1 MSAVATETKQVG
13 DYQIDRELGRGAFG
27 IVYLARHR
35 ARPETPVAL
44 KVVQGRGN
52 LDRMMLEPAVLSRLE
67 HPNIVRLEDYFL
79 KGDDLVLALEFIDG
93 SDLKTL
99 MEEGEPFTRADVREM
114 LVQLGSALAAAHEQN
129 ILHRDIKPANVLVQ
143 RTGDGW
149 RFVLTDFG
157 IGQVREGIQQRRQT
171 GGTYLFMAPE
181 QLRGRPSPQ
190 SDLWAL
196 GVVAYRLLTGRM
208 PFPGPTFQELTTQI
222 LYGGVAPPSEVTKE
236 PIDPDLERAVLRLLD
251 KSLQE
256 RTASAAELLSDL
268 GHRPAAPGVRSR
280 PPATKPASVNLDQ
293 RLAASIRLRQLFL
306 ILCVLAYLLP
316 GALGSGSLLL
326 CGLVLFYLSQRSG
339 QWWRPWPLAMML
351 ASFAAEAGFVAMKY
365 VYTRLDVGIGNLA
378 KEIALRSEAAASMVV
393 GGWLQSVLVVILV
406 ALGVALY
413 LVYIFLP
420 VIAGSLFASLRRLE
434 REKLLRDL
442 ARKEGPGSDRYLQ
455 ALEQALDSRFEDVG
469 LHLKY
474 AEALFARGRVKEAAV
489 ECRLLVRQDPYNF
502 NGNLLL
508 ANAYFALGLDAE
520 CAEVCDGYLGVSGY
534 CFEFSELR
542 EQARRR
548 SPA

>member
-1 MSAVATETKQVG
+1 MSAATGTGRVG
-13 DYQIDRELGRGAFG
+13 DYLLDRELGRGAFG
-27 IVYLARHR
+27 VVYLAHHR
-35 ARPETPVAL
+35 ARPDTPVAL

-52 LDRMMLEPAVLSRLE
+52 LDRMLLEPAVLSRLE
-67 HPNIVRLEDYFL
+67 HPNIVKLEDYFL

-99 MEEGEPFTRADVREM
+99 LEEGEHFSQADVREM
-114 LVQLGSALAAAHEQN
+114 LIQLGGALAAAHEQN

-143 RTGDGW
+143 RTADGW

-181 QLRGRPSPQ
+181 QLRGRPAPQ

-196 GVVAYRLLTGRM
+196 GVIAYRMLTGRM
-208 PFPGPTFQELTTQI
+208 PFPGPTFQELTNQI
-222 LYGGVAPPSEVTKE
+222 LYGGVTPPSELAKE
-236 PIDPDLERAVLRLLD
+236 PIDPDLERAILRLLD

-256 RTASAAELLSDL
+256 RTASAAELLRDL
-268 GHRPAAPGVRSR
+268 GHSPATPATRRAATAKPAAV
-280 PPATKPASVNLDQ
+280 TLDQ
-293 RLAASIRLRQLFL
+293 RLASKIRLRRLL
-306 ILCVLAYLLP
+306 VVLCVLIYLLP
-316 GALGSGSLLL
+316 GAVFSGLLL
-326 CGLVLFYLSQRSG
+326 LSGLTLFYLSQRSG
-339 QWWRPWPLAMML
+339 RWSKPGPLMLML
-351 ASFAAEAGFVAMKY
+351 ASFAVLAGFVALRYVFPKY
-365 VYTRLDVGIGNLA
+365 EVGVGSLAGWLGGTGIGAGLGPISA
-378 KEIALRSEAAASMVV
+378 VFLTTLTVFSV
-393 GGWLQSVLVVILV
+393 G
-406 ALGVALY
+406 
-413 LVYIFLP
+413 VYYILP
-420 VIAGSLFASLRRLE
+420 VIAGSLFAGLRRLE

-442 ARKEGPGSDRYLQ
+442 AREEGPGSDRYLQ

-489 ECRLLVRQDPYNF
+489 ECRLLLKQDPYNF

-508 ANAYFALGLDAE
+508 ANAYYALGLDAE
-520 CAEVCDGYLGVSGY
+520 CAEVCDAYLGVSGY